1 MRFRILISMAL
12 LTLAAGVSA
21 QEKQLLW
28 PDGAPNAKGD
38 ADHDQPAMFVYQPDP
53 AAANGCGVVVFPGG
67 GYGGL
72 AADHEGHQIG
82 RFFNEFG
89 VAAFVVHYRLGSKG
103 YHHPTQLHDAQR
115 AIRMVRHNAE
125 KFGVDPERLG
135 TMGFSAGG
143 HLCSMTGTLFDLGQP
158 DAEDEIDR
166 PSSRPD
172 FIIPCY
178 PVISMSTDFGH
189 GGSRR
194 NLLGG
199 NFAPDSDEARAVS
212 TELLV
217 KPNSPPAFI
226 FQTDEDTA
234 VPAENAVLFYL
245 ALRKQGIRAEMH
257 IYQDGPHGVGLF
269 QGDPI
274 LGTWG
279 GHLKDW
285 MRTNGFLANGE
296 RADISG
302 SATLN
307 GTKIGWGSVTFTP
320 EDPNL
325 PRTTARI
332 RGGNFSAKGA
342 QGAIVGKSKVS
353 FAVSIWEATHDPDDN
368 VVVIEG
374 DEVEISADR
383 SEFEFALKAK

>member
-1 MRFRILISMAL
+1 MIRILIPSISFAL
-12 LTLAAGVSA
+12 VLTSFS
-21 QEKQLLW
+21 QEKHLLW
-28 PDGAPNAKGD
+28 PDGAPGAKGD
-38 ADHDQPAMFVYQPDP
+38 AEHDQPAMFAYLPDP

-89 VAAFVVHYRLGSKG
+89 VAAFVVHYRLGSRG
-103 YHHPTQLHDAQR
+103 YHHPTQINDAKR

-158 DAEDEIDR
+158 DAEDPIDQ

-178 PVISMSTDFGH
+178 PVISMSTEFGH

-199 NFAPDSDEARAVS
+199 NFEPDSDEAKAVS

-217 KPNSPPAFI
+217 KPDSPPAFI
-226 FQTDEDTA
+226 FQTDEDKA
-234 VPAENAVLFYL
+234 VPAENAVFFYL
-245 ALRKQGIRAEMH
+245 ALRKHGIPAEMH
-257 IYQDGPHGVGLF
+257 IYQNGPHGVGLF

-279 GHLKDW
+279 GHLRDW
-285 MRTNGFLANGE
+285 LRTNRFLAKAE
-296 RADISG
+296 RADVSG
-302 SATLN
+302 TVTLD
-307 GTKIGWGSVTFTP
+307 GTKISWGSVTFTP
-320 EDPNL
+320 ENPNL

-332 RGGNFSAKGA
+332 RGGKFSAA
-342 QGAIVGKSKVS
+342 AEQGVVVGKSKVS
-353 FAVSIWEATHDPDDN
+353 FAVSIWEATRNPDDN
-368 VVVIEG
+368 VVMIDGGEIEIG
-374 DEVEISADR
+374 ADGVEL
-383 SEFEFALKAK
+383 EFALEK